1 MDSPSSE
8 WLPPS
13 GPIDDEFGQAGGD
26 KPTGNQWKT
35 SCLVGG
41 IPTPLKNMDVN
52 WDDEIL
58 NVWKKIPNHQPVI
71 VL

>member
-13 GPIDDEFGQAGGD
+13 GPIDNEFGQAGGD

-52 WDDEIL
+52 WDLKFSMYGQKLHTTIQL
-58 NVWKKIPNHQPVI
+58 
-71 VL
+71 